1 AWVPGE
7 DRPAD
12 PFPRGPVPGPRHG
25 PPPHGAVPLRDRRA
39 DDVLRPPVREPAG
52 DRRAGTALREPP
64 VPFTVPFAVT
74 RTAGYL
80 PAKGSSPPGQDEVR
94 PEEGTG
100 GDSRGVRRLR
110 AGAGRAAP
118 LQEHGD
124 AADRHERPGRQPFP
138 GGGDVPAVRPGGGPP
153 LVRPRSGQE
162 GDDEKV

>member
-52 DRRAGTALREPP
+52 DRRAGPALRKRP
-64 VPFTVPFAVT
+64 VPFRVPFAVP

-80 PAKGSSPPGQDEVR
+80 PAKGPSPPGQDEVR
-94 PEEGTG
+94 PKEGTG
-100 GDSRGVRRLR
+100 GNTRGGRRLR

-118 LQEHGD
+118 LQKPESAAGWHGT
-124 AADRHERPGRQPFP
+124 
-138 GGGDVPAVRPGGGPP
+138 
-153 LVRPRSGQE
+153 
-162 GDDEKV
+162 